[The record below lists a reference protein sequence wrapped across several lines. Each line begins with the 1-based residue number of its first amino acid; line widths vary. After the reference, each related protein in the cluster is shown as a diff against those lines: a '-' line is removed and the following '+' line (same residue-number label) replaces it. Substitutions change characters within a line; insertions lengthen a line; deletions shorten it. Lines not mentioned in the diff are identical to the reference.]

1 MQLLVQSQ
9 AYNQE
14 EGMLRMLEQFLKRWN
29 MVQKSCII
37 ERLRSIWRHDA
48 FSKLS
53 FNTMSADIIIW
64 PTAISNNLSAT

>member
-1 MQLLVQSQ
+1 MRLLIQSQ

-14 EGMLRMLEQFLKRWN
+14 EGMLRILEQFLKRWN
-29 MVQKSCII
+29 MVQKSCNI
-37 ERLRSIWRHDA
+37 ERLFSIWRHDA

-53 FNTMSADIIIW
+53 FNTISADIIIW